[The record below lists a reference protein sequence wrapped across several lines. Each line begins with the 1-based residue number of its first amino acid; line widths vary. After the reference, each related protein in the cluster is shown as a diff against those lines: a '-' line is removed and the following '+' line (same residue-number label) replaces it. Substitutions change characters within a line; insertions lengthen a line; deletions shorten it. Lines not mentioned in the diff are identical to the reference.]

1 MSKTLVISIRADES
15 VGVSTSEKAPTTEPY
30 TPTIRRY
37 LQNYPDQSNEVQKLL
52 IQVAERAMVVGKSDR
67 RLAEEYVYQILTG
80 LGQYT
85 KESRFAGE
93 LQRLVEIE
101 AILQPF
107 GGKKDGRISCLGP
120 EYTGD
125 AAQLGMILGKYEGYL
140 ARPLTS
146 NELSAIAENVK
157 TLALIACG
165 DEYTSN
171 VIGNC
176 KSQWQY
182 QSNEFARSSLTE
194 GGKADCR
201 VKSNLLVLE
210 LLIRRSQEEACVLAP
225 EALISRLK
233 LINNFL
239 NLGEGEAIRSSP
251 VLEATIYFITKQ
263 PRLVSEEELAV
274 FIRRISEIP
283 KTYFQ
288 DLQDRTAFPI
298 IKRWSVLGEY
308 LRYQERFGSPIL
320 LSRPVQSPKL
330 LAEDEHI
337 LVKEIVAHSGK
348 DINSL
353 TAAFRDLTKIRETMG
368 RELQEKEQAA
378 LIQFCRSFKN
388 VSKVAEIMELA
399 PELMRTHF
407 EIAVQIGAESSER
420 GERVA
425 DLISGFTAYLSALN
439 DSNVPAAV
447 VNQRLAMLSEFA
459 VSWRTTD
466 SQQSNARDLQ
476 KQPLFLKE
484 LIVYDRL
491 GRFQD
496 SVDLLRAF
504 VQIVIKAQSVFREE
518 RFAVASSELC
528 RMWSDRLIYYL
539 NGSQHA
545 LTVTR
550 LTMLLKLIELDITKK
565 GSRTAAPGLL
575 LPMILDWEKEIEGA
589 ISEDDLAGLEELLR
603 TRKVGNEEQTLHPAA
618 AAFIFKFAKKRGIKI
633 NAETV
638 NELIQPLLKFSFF
651 THRTD
656 STSFIPTTHTFEGET
671 AKFFHLAAV
680 DLGQKGAQQLE
691 LTHYAHALYLL
702 DAAPGLVHNQQ
713 AVSEIFNFAR
723 SVSMFFVDAVDKINV
738 EYPSN

>member
-1 MSKTLVISIRADES
+1 MSKTLAISIREDES
-15 VGVSTSEKAPTTEPY
+15 VGVSTSERAPTTEPY
-30 TPTIRRY
+30 TQTIRRY
-37 LQNYPDQSNEVQKLL
+37 LQNYPDQRNEVQKLL
-52 IQVAERAMVVGKSDR
+52 IEVAERAMVVGKSDW
-67 RLAEEYVYQILTG
+67 RLAEVYVYQILTG

-85 KESRFAGE
+85 KESPFAGE

-107 GGKKDGRISCLGP
+107 GGKKSRLRYSSKYK
-120 EYTGD
+120 YTGD
-125 AAQLGMILGKYEGYL
+125 AAQLGMILGKYERYL
-140 ARPLTS
+140 NRRLTPD
-146 NELSAIAENVK
+146 ELSAIAQNVK
-157 TLALIACG
+157 KLGLIERAN
-165 DEYTSN
+165 ERSSN
-171 VIGNC
+171 VIGDC
-176 KSQWQY
+176 TSQWEY
-182 QSNEFARSSLTE
+182 QSNEFARSSLIE
-194 GGKADCR
+194 GGKADRR
-201 VKSNLLVLE
+201 VEPNLLVLE

-225 EALISRLK
+225 DALIRRLK
-233 LINNFL
+233 SINSFL
-239 NLGEGEAIRSSP
+239 NLGEGEEIRPSP
-251 VLEATIYFITKQ
+251 VLEATVYFITKQ
-263 PRLVSEEELAV
+263 PMLVSEEVLGV
-274 FIRRISEIP
+274 FLRRISEIP

-288 DLQDRTAFPI
+288 HLQDRNGLITNR
-298 IKRWSVLGEY
+298 KWSVLGEY

-320 LSRPVQSPKL
+320 LP
-330 LAEDEHI
+330 EDEHI
-337 LVKEIVAHSGK
+337 LVKEIVSHSCD
-348 DINSL
+348 DIDSL
-353 TAAFRDLTKIRETMG
+353 TAAFRDLTKIRENMG

-496 SVDLLRAF
+496 SVDSLRAF

-638 NELIQPLLKFSFF
+638 NELIQPLLKFSSF

-656 STSFIPTTHTFEGET
+656 PTSFIPTTNTFEGET